1 MAALEVKETELV
13 QSEQLLELEQGEWEG
28 RVRRECFT
36 PELTAQF
43 AADPWGLGWNF
54 APPGGESQRQ
64 VEERMLAYLRE
75 EVLPRL
81 SPDAPAIVVSHG
93 MAQKCLL
100 RGLLNSLPT
109 MSRNIAMGNTS
120 VTEVGF
126 LPSADGGVSD
136 GTWHILR

>member
-1 MAALEVKETELV
+1 MA
-13 QSEQLLELEQGEWEG
+13 QSLPS
-28 RVRRECFT
+28 C
-36 PELTAQF
+36 P
-43 AADPWGLGWNF
+43 
-54 APPGGESQRQ
+54 Q

-136 GTWHILR
+136 GTWHILRVNDLAHLPLELRS